1 MVEQPRDVLTTGRP
15 HIIFRAKGGT
25 PFQGKHDDRQE
36 TMVIEE
42 NLARL
47 RAHRN
52 NIHRYRRLLA
62 TQLSEVERA
71 YIEKR
76 LEEEQAASEALI
88 QATFPFSLPMAGQPA
103 DEAA

>member
-1 MVEQPRDVLTTGRP
+1 M
-15 HIIFRAKGGT
+15 
-25 PFQGKHDDRQE
+25 
-36 TMVIEE
+36 IEE

-62 TQLSEVERA
+62 TQLTEVERA
-71 YIEKR
+71 YILKR

-88 QATFPFSLPMAGQPA
+88 QTTFPSCLPMAGRPGDA
-103 DEAA
+103 TA